1 MISNDQDR
9 FEIVRLFD
17 GLTVCMALTIK
28 PSNHQTIFFK
38 SIFYT
43 ICSSVIFLLIS
54 TPLSAQS
61 SISTASFIKNN
72 IQAFQKKINSTS
84 ASTSFET
91 SWIKEMQLRTETKDF
106 DFEQQC
112 YTLRISPN
120 SKKIRKAEVQLIR
133 QLQESA
139 TLDQYAYAT
148 VFLKMAYEDWLVIYG
163 ANQTLQL
170 NKELLIIYQDIE
182 TVLLELGQFD
192 NLNIKDLL
200 EVQRDITDTEI
211 NIETSQKRIQYYLPD
226 QQADFSDM
234 IPVEDIEQSMNGAL
248 FVSKNSRQADQKN
261 ILKSTMLASELVLKE
276 SEEKQWLD
284 FFQIEFAGPYG
295 DPFNEVFSIGAGFKI
310 PNAKAGQLAIEE
322 LKIEQDQLQHKIR
335 AEQAIQQEKI
345 NRQRQRLVTL
355 LEEGRLFKTL
365 TNRQNKKAA
374 EIVRLAA
381 QAEGATPL
389 LTLNANVDKI
399 KQQLNILKLELEIY
413 ESYIDYLALTE
424 ELFKRPFKNYLI
436 NN

>member
-1 MISNDQDR
+1 MIGNEQDR
-9 FEIVRLFD
+9 FEMVKLFD
-17 GLTVCMALTIK
+17 GLTICMALTIK
-28 PSNHQTIFFK
+28 QSSHQAIFFK
-38 SIFYT
+38 SFFYT
-43 ICSSVIFLLIS
+43 ICSSIIFLFIS
-54 TPLSAQS
+54 TSLSAQS
-61 SISTASFIKNN
+61 SISTATFIKNN
-72 IQAFQKKINSTS
+72 IQAFQQKINSTS
-84 ASTSFET
+84 TSTSFET
-91 SWIKEMQLRTETKDF
+91 SWIKEMQLRTETKEF
-106 DFEQQC
+106 DFEQQS

-133 QLQESA
+133 QLQEA
-139 TLDQYAYAT
+139 TALDQYDYGAA
-148 VFLKMAYEDWLVIYG
+148 FLKMTYKDWLVIYG

-211 NIETSQKRIQYYLPD
+211 SIQTFQKRIQYYLPD
-226 QQADFSDM
+226 QQADVSDM
-234 IPVEDIEQSMNGAL
+234 ISIEDIEQLMSGTL
-248 FVSKNSRQADQKN
+248 LVSRDIRRADQKDL
-261 ILKSTMLASELVLKE
+261 LKSTMLASELAIKQAE
-276 SEEKQWLD
+276 GNQWLD
-284 FFQIEFAGPYG
+284 FFQIEFAGPYD
-295 DPFNEVFSIGAGFKI
+295 DPFNEKFSIGAGFKI
-310 PNAKAGQLAIEE
+310 PHSKAEDLAIIE
-322 LKIEQDQLQHKIR
+322 LKIEQDQLQNRIK
-335 AEQAIQQEKI
+335 AEQAIEQEKI
-345 NRQRQRLVTL
+345 NRKRQVLVTL
-355 LEEGRLFKTL
+355 LEEVRLFKTL

-399 KQQLNILKLELEIY
+399 KQQLNVLKLELEIY

-424 ELFKRPFKNYLI
+424 DLFKRPFKNYLI